1 MNGPGDDHVQM
12 LTIADV
18 AKMLSVSQGYVL
30 RELVEKNRVRS
41 LRLPGTN
48 WYRIYSD
55 SVQEWLGLAEKQ
67 ARVGP
72 AQVRNAEAAMRRLGV
87 LD

>member
-1 MNGPGDDHVQM
+1 MNGPGDDHVCM
-12 LTIADV
+12 LTVAGV

-67 ARVGP
+67 ARSGP
-72 AQVRNAEAAMRRLGV
+72 AQRRNAEAAMRRLGV

>member
-72 AQVRNAEAAMRRLGV
+72 AQRRNAEAAMRRLGA